1 MRFYPLPRSAG
12 SDQPVQVN
20 HPIFVADLH
29 LSRDESAL
37 VEGFLRFLTREATH
51 YDELFL
57 LGDIFDAWIGD
68 DERVVW
74 QDLTGALR
82 ALVDQGVRLY
92 LMQGNRDFFLN
103 EDFASACGGTLLRD
117 PTVLIYHDIPL
128 LISHGDGWCTEDHDY
143 MRVRAR
149 VRRPWWQATMLLL
162 PRWLRRE
169 VAARARAKSKARKQM
184 KPADIMDVSLP
195 SIAQLT
201 QVNRAQLV
209 IHGHTHRGAL
219 HEPNQYLNV
228 PRAVI
233 PDWRVKNNTLIQWGL
248 SLIHI

>member
-51 YDELFL
+51 YNELFL

-103 EDFASACGGTLLRD
+103 EDFASACGGTLLR
-117 PTVLIYHDIPL
+117 
-128 LISHGDGWCTEDHDY
+128 
-143 MRVRAR
+143 
-149 VRRPWWQATMLLL
+149 
-162 PRWLRRE
+162 
-169 VAARARAKSKARKQM
+169 
-184 KPADIMDVSLP
+184 
-195 SIAQLT
+195 
-201 QVNRAQLV
+201 
-209 IHGHTHRGAL
+209 
-219 HEPNQYLNV
+219 
-228 PRAVI
+228 
-233 PDWRVKNNTLIQWGL
+233 L